1 MSRGAG
7 SFALDQL
14 AARLSPSAA
23 PEAPSVRIVQGTI
36 TALDPFTV
44 SIRGRPLA
52 YPYRL
57 ASYQQ
62 AKVND
67 AVYVLVSGSTLLV
80 LGPEWEKDTYAV
92 AAAPPPPPPPKP
104 PPPPPE
110 TLVTRVYNVDWWSSF
125 RGNAPYNDRS
135 LLYYGFDVYFKQQFH
150 TDLRFPGATIRS
162 HVGSSRIQSV
172 ELSLWNLY
180 TYRGTG
186 TQAVRVHQHSQSATI
201 TDWSQI
207 GALRFLVDWLFPVPP
222 ASRTAWLNI
231 TKYFQLSTFAGI
243 ALAQEAWGN
252 AYTTFGWMAS
262 PYSSPQWY
270 PQLRVKYWT

>member
-1 MSRGAG
+1 VSRSAS
-7 SFALDQL
+7 SFGLEAL
-14 AARLSPSAA
+14 AAKLSPSAA
-23 PEAPSVRIVQGTI
+23 PESPDVRIVQGTV

-67 AVYVLVSGSTLLV
+67 AVYVLVAGSTLLV

-92 AAAPPPPPPPKP
+92 AATPPPPPPPKP
-104 PPPPPE
+104 PPPPPD
-110 TLVTRVYNVDWWSSF
+110 TLVTKVYNIDWWSSF
-125 RGNAPYNDRS
+125 RGNGVYNDQWR
-135 LLYYGFDVYFKQQFH
+135 LYYGFDVYFKVHFH
-150 TDLRFPGATIRS
+150 TALRFPFNTIRAD
-162 HVGSSRIQSV
+162 VGAHRIQSV
-172 ELSLWNLY
+172 ELSLYNLY

-186 TQAVRVHQHSQSATI
+186 TQIVSVYQHSQGNTM

-207 GALRFLVDWLFPVPP
+207 GALRFLANWSFPVPP
-222 ASRTAWLNI
+222 AGRTVWLNI
-231 TKYFQLSTFAGI
+231 TKSFLVSTFAGI

-262 PYSSPQWY
+262 PFSNPQWT
-270 PQLRVKYWT
+270 PQLRVKYWV